1 MSLNNIYL
9 TTLKINEYFDLSK
22 VSKEYYLQN
31 VYSNIDSDIEKLEK
45 EKQQIDKVK
54 LFEKYRNLSDLN
66 KIVLDAFINKIEIGK
81 IDPLTSER
89 PINIDWNLYSA
100 QNLYL
105 KVIWGINYIL
115 VPQGDAGIQGLQ
127 GEIGHTGPRGEKG
140 DVGPAGPR
148 GFPGEIGISEV
159 ITIDGTETVEP
170 NEETQVQDDFDRNIH
185 HLTFYIP
192 KGEKGRCWTKM

>member
-45 EKQQIDKVK
+45 EKQQIESDISSKKNILVQLYADKVTGLLEETEFNIIKSSNTIEIEKLNVRLSELDSEITSLRTDKNKQIDKVK

-100 QNLYL
+100 
-105 KVIWGINYIL
+105 
-115 VPQGDAGIQGLQ
+115 
-127 GEIGHTGPRGEKG
+127 
-140 DVGPAGPR
+140 
-148 GFPGEIGISEV
+148 
-159 ITIDGTETVEP
+159 
-170 NEETQVQDDFDRNIH
+170 
-185 HLTFYIP
+185 
-192 KGEKGRCWTKM
+192 

>member
-45 EKQQIDKVK
+45 EKQQIESDISSKKNILVQLYADKVTGLLEETEFNIIKSSNTIEIEKLNVRLSELDSEITSLKTDKNKQIDKVK

-89 PINIDWNLYSA
+89 PINIYWNLYS
-100 QNLYL
+100 
-105 KVIWGINYIL
+105 
-115 VPQGDAGIQGLQ
+115 
-127 GEIGHTGPRGEKG
+127 T
-140 DVGPAGPR
+140 
-148 GFPGEIGISEV
+148 
-159 ITIDGTETVEP
+159 
-170 NEETQVQDDFDRNIH
+170 
-185 HLTFYIP
+185 
-192 KGEKGRCWTKM
+192 

>member
-54 LFEKYRNLSDLN
+54 LFEKYRSLSDLN

-100 QNLYL
+100 
-105 KVIWGINYIL
+105 
-115 VPQGDAGIQGLQ
+115 
-127 GEIGHTGPRGEKG
+127 
-140 DVGPAGPR
+140 
-148 GFPGEIGISEV
+148 
-159 ITIDGTETVEP
+159 
-170 NEETQVQDDFDRNIH
+170 
-185 HLTFYIP
+185 
-192 KGEKGRCWTKM
+192 

>member
-81 IDPLTSER
+81 IDQLTSER

-100 QNLYL
+100 
-105 KVIWGINYIL
+105 
-115 VPQGDAGIQGLQ
+115 
-127 GEIGHTGPRGEKG
+127 
-140 DVGPAGPR
+140 
-148 GFPGEIGISEV
+148 
-159 ITIDGTETVEP
+159 
-170 NEETQVQDDFDRNIH
+170 
-185 HLTFYIP
+185 
-192 KGEKGRCWTKM
+192 

>member
-1 MSLNNIYL
+1 L

-100 QNLYL
+100 
-105 KVIWGINYIL
+105 
-115 VPQGDAGIQGLQ
+115 
-127 GEIGHTGPRGEKG
+127 
-140 DVGPAGPR
+140 
-148 GFPGEIGISEV
+148 
-159 ITIDGTETVEP
+159 
-170 NEETQVQDDFDRNIH
+170 
-185 HLTFYIP
+185 
-192 KGEKGRCWTKM
+192 

>member
-45 EKQQIDKVK
+45 EKQQIESDISSKKNILVQLYADKVTGLLEETEFNIIKSSNTIEIEKLNVRLSELDSEITSLRTDKNKQIDKVK

-89 PINIDWNLYSA
+89 PINIDWDLYSA
-100 QNLYL
+100 
-105 KVIWGINYIL
+105 
-115 VPQGDAGIQGLQ
+115 
-127 GEIGHTGPRGEKG
+127 
-140 DVGPAGPR
+140 
-148 GFPGEIGISEV
+148 
-159 ITIDGTETVEP
+159 
-170 NEETQVQDDFDRNIH
+170 
-185 HLTFYIP
+185 
-192 KGEKGRCWTKM
+192 

>member
-45 EKQQIDKVK
+45 EKQQIESDISSKKNILVQLYADKVTGLLEETEFNIIKSSNTIEIEKLNVRLSELDSEITSLKTDKNKQIDKVK

-100 QNLYL
+100 
-105 KVIWGINYIL
+105 
-115 VPQGDAGIQGLQ
+115 
-127 GEIGHTGPRGEKG
+127 
-140 DVGPAGPR
+140 
-148 GFPGEIGISEV
+148 
-159 ITIDGTETVEP
+159 
-170 NEETQVQDDFDRNIH
+170 
-185 HLTFYIP
+185 
-192 KGEKGRCWTKM
+192 

>member
-1 MSLNNIYL
+1 MILNNIYL

-45 EKQQIDKVK
+45 EKQQIESDISSKKNILVQLYADKVTGLLEETEFNIIKSSNTIEIEKLNVRLSELDSEITSLRTDKNKQIDKVK

-100 QNLYL
+100 
-105 KVIWGINYIL
+105 
-115 VPQGDAGIQGLQ
+115 
-127 GEIGHTGPRGEKG
+127 
-140 DVGPAGPR
+140 
-148 GFPGEIGISEV
+148 
-159 ITIDGTETVEP
+159 
-170 NEETQVQDDFDRNIH
+170 
-185 HLTFYIP
+185 
-192 KGEKGRCWTKM
+192 

>member
-1 MSLNNIYL
+1 MK
-9 TTLKINEYFDLSK
+9 TLKINEYFDLSK

-100 QNLYL
+100 
-105 KVIWGINYIL
+105 
-115 VPQGDAGIQGLQ
+115 
-127 GEIGHTGPRGEKG
+127 
-140 DVGPAGPR
+140 
-148 GFPGEIGISEV
+148 
-159 ITIDGTETVEP
+159 
-170 NEETQVQDDFDRNIH
+170 
-185 HLTFYIP
+185 
-192 KGEKGRCWTKM
+192 

>member
-100 QNLYL
+100 
-105 KVIWGINYIL
+105 
-115 VPQGDAGIQGLQ
+115 
-127 GEIGHTGPRGEKG
+127 
-140 DVGPAGPR
+140 
-148 GFPGEIGISEV
+148 
-159 ITIDGTETVEP
+159 
-170 NEETQVQDDFDRNIH
+170 
-185 HLTFYIP
+185 
-192 KGEKGRCWTKM
+192 

>member
-45 EKQQIDKVK
+45 EKQKIESDISSKKNILVQLYADKVTGLLEETEFNIIKSSNTIEIEKLNVRLSELDSEITSLKTDKNKQIDKVK

-100 QNLYL
+100 
-105 KVIWGINYIL
+105 
-115 VPQGDAGIQGLQ
+115 
-127 GEIGHTGPRGEKG
+127 
-140 DVGPAGPR
+140 
-148 GFPGEIGISEV
+148 
-159 ITIDGTETVEP
+159 
-170 NEETQVQDDFDRNIH
+170 
-185 HLTFYIP
+185 
-192 KGEKGRCWTKM
+192 

>member
-66 KIVLDAFINKIEIGK
+66 KIVLEAFINKIQIGK

-100 QNLYL
+100 
-105 KVIWGINYIL
+105 
-115 VPQGDAGIQGLQ
+115 
-127 GEIGHTGPRGEKG
+127 
-140 DVGPAGPR
+140 
-148 GFPGEIGISEV
+148 
-159 ITIDGTETVEP
+159 
-170 NEETQVQDDFDRNIH
+170 
-185 HLTFYIP
+185 
-192 KGEKGRCWTKM
+192 

>member
-89 PINIDWNLYSA
+89 PINIYWNLYSA
-100 QNLYL
+100 
-105 KVIWGINYIL
+105 
-115 VPQGDAGIQGLQ
+115 
-127 GEIGHTGPRGEKG
+127 
-140 DVGPAGPR
+140 
-148 GFPGEIGISEV
+148 
-159 ITIDGTETVEP
+159 
-170 NEETQVQDDFDRNIH
+170 
-185 HLTFYIP
+185 
-192 KGEKGRCWTKM
+192 

>member
-45 EKQQIDKVK
+45 EKQQIESDISSKKNILVQLYADKVTGLLEETEFNIIKSSNTIEIEKLNVRLSELDSEITSLKTDKNKQIDKVK

-66 KIVLDAFINKIEIGK
+66 KIVLDAFINKLEIGK

-89 PINIDWNLYSA
+89 PINIDWNLYS
-100 QNLYL
+100 
-105 KVIWGINYIL
+105 
-115 VPQGDAGIQGLQ
+115 
-127 GEIGHTGPRGEKG
+127 T
-140 DVGPAGPR
+140 
-148 GFPGEIGISEV
+148 
-159 ITIDGTETVEP
+159 
-170 NEETQVQDDFDRNIH
+170 
-185 HLTFYIP
+185 
-192 KGEKGRCWTKM
+192 

>member
-89 PINIDWNLYSA
+89 PINIDWNLYS
-100 QNLYL
+100 
-105 KVIWGINYIL
+105 
-115 VPQGDAGIQGLQ
+115 
-127 GEIGHTGPRGEKG
+127 T
-140 DVGPAGPR
+140 
-148 GFPGEIGISEV
+148 
-159 ITIDGTETVEP
+159 
-170 NEETQVQDDFDRNIH
+170 
-185 HLTFYIP
+185 
-192 KGEKGRCWTKM
+192 

>member
-45 EKQQIDKVK
+45 EKQQIGSDISSKKNILVQLYADKVTGLLEETEFNIIKSSNTIEIEKLNVRLSELDSEITSLKTDKNKQIDKVK

-89 PINIDWNLYSA
+89 PINIDWNLYS
-100 QNLYL
+100 
-105 KVIWGINYIL
+105 
-115 VPQGDAGIQGLQ
+115 
-127 GEIGHTGPRGEKG
+127 T
-140 DVGPAGPR
+140 
-148 GFPGEIGISEV
+148 
-159 ITIDGTETVEP
+159 
-170 NEETQVQDDFDRNIH
+170 
-185 HLTFYIP
+185 
-192 KGEKGRCWTKM
+192 

>member
-9 TTLKINEYFDLSK
+9 TILKINEYFDLSK

-45 EKQQIDKVK
+45 EKQQIESDISSKKNILVQLYADKVTGLLEETEFNIIKSSNTIEIEKLNVRLSELDSEITSLKTDKNKQIDKVK

-89 PINIDWNLYSA
+89 PINIDWNLYS
-100 QNLYL
+100 
-105 KVIWGINYIL
+105 
-115 VPQGDAGIQGLQ
+115 
-127 GEIGHTGPRGEKG
+127 T
-140 DVGPAGPR
+140 
-148 GFPGEIGISEV
+148 
-159 ITIDGTETVEP
+159 
-170 NEETQVQDDFDRNIH
+170 
-185 HLTFYIP
+185 
-192 KGEKGRCWTKM
+192 

>member
-1 MSLNNIYL
+1 MILNNIYL

-45 EKQQIDKVK
+45 EKQQIESDISSKKNILVQLYADKVTGLLEETEFNIIKSSNTIEIEKLNVRLSELDSEITSLKTDKNKQIDKVK

-100 QNLYL
+100 
-105 KVIWGINYIL
+105 
-115 VPQGDAGIQGLQ
+115 
-127 GEIGHTGPRGEKG
+127 
-140 DVGPAGPR
+140 
-148 GFPGEIGISEV
+148 
-159 ITIDGTETVEP
+159 
-170 NEETQVQDDFDRNIH
+170 
-185 HLTFYIP
+185 
-192 KGEKGRCWTKM
+192 

>member
-66 KIVLDAFINKIEIGK
+66 KIVLDAFINKIEM
-81 IDPLTSER
+81 
-89 PINIDWNLYSA
+89 
-100 QNLYL
+100 
-105 KVIWGINYIL
+105 
-115 VPQGDAGIQGLQ
+115 
-127 GEIGHTGPRGEKG
+127 EKL
-140 DVGPAGPR
+140 
-148 GFPGEIGISEV
+148 
-159 ITIDGTETVEP
+159 
-170 NEETQVQDDFDRNIH
+170 IH
-185 HLTFYIP
+185 
-192 KGEKGRCWTKM
+192 

>member
-66 KIVLDAFINKIEIGK
+66 KIVLDAFINKIE
-81 IDPLTSER
+81 
-89 PINIDWNLYSA
+89 
-100 QNLYL
+100 
-105 KVIWGINYIL
+105 
-115 VPQGDAGIQGLQ
+115 
-127 GEIGHTGPRGEKG
+127 
-140 DVGPAGPR
+140 
-148 GFPGEIGISEV
+148 
-159 ITIDGTETVEP
+159 
-170 NEETQVQDDFDRNIH
+170 
-185 HLTFYIP
+185 
-192 KGEKGRCWTKM
+192 

>member
-45 EKQQIDKVK
+45 EKQQIESDISSKKNILVQLYADKVTGLLEETEFNIIKSSNTIEIEKLNVRLSELDSEITSLKTDKNKQIDKVK

-89 PINIDWNLYSA
+89 PINIDWNLYS
-100 QNLYL
+100 
-105 KVIWGINYIL
+105 
-115 VPQGDAGIQGLQ
+115 
-127 GEIGHTGPRGEKG
+127 T
-140 DVGPAGPR
+140 
-148 GFPGEIGISEV
+148 
-159 ITIDGTETVEP
+159 
-170 NEETQVQDDFDRNIH
+170 
-185 HLTFYIP
+185 
-192 KGEKGRCWTKM
+192 

>member
-1 MSLNNIYL
+1 M

-45 EKQQIDKVK
+45 EKQQIESDISSKKNILVQLYADKVTGLLEETEFNIIKSSNTIEIEKLNVRLSELDSEITSLKTDKNKQIDKVK

-89 PINIDWNLYSA
+89 PINIDWNLYS
-100 QNLYL
+100 
-105 KVIWGINYIL
+105 
-115 VPQGDAGIQGLQ
+115 
-127 GEIGHTGPRGEKG
+127 T
-140 DVGPAGPR
+140 
-148 GFPGEIGISEV
+148 
-159 ITIDGTETVEP
+159 
-170 NEETQVQDDFDRNIH
+170 
-185 HLTFYIP
+185 
-192 KGEKGRCWTKM
+192 

>member
-1 MSLNNIYL
+1 M

-100 QNLYL
+100 
-105 KVIWGINYIL
+105 
-115 VPQGDAGIQGLQ
+115 
-127 GEIGHTGPRGEKG
+127 
-140 DVGPAGPR
+140 
-148 GFPGEIGISEV
+148 
-159 ITIDGTETVEP
+159 
-170 NEETQVQDDFDRNIH
+170 
-185 HLTFYIP
+185 
-192 KGEKGRCWTKM
+192 